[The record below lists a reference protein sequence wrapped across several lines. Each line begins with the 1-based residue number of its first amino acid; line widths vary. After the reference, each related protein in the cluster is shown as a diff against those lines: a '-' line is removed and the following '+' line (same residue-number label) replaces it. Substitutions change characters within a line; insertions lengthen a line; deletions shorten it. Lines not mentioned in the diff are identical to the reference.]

1 MFGKE
6 FIADL
11 DPFVLCPHCV
21 DGALQLRYGESCRC
35 IVLGNDLPQAFVLL
49 PRLDNLPPQDFELFI
64 SLFRNLWS
72 DLPEE
77 LRLRIVLWCEIIRKV
92 VGPIG
97 SLLNIDQ
104 IAVVLSMLKE
114 GVTADKT
121 RTGATV

>member
-1 MFGKE
+1 MRHVHDFRTLLSP
-6 FIADL
+6 D
-11 DPFVLCPHCV
+11 
-21 DGALQLRYGESCRC
+21 SCLLSPA
-35 IVLGNDLPQAFVLL
+35 VTMKLP
-49 PRLDNLPPQDFELFI
+49 FELFI

-114 GVTADKT
+114 GVSADKT

>member
-1 MFGKE
+1 M
-6 FIADL
+6 
-11 DPFVLCPHCV
+11 
-21 DGALQLRYGESCRC
+21 
-35 IVLGNDLPQAFVLL
+35 GNDLPQAFVLL

-77 LRLRIVLWCEIIRKV
+77 LRLRVVLWCEIIRKV